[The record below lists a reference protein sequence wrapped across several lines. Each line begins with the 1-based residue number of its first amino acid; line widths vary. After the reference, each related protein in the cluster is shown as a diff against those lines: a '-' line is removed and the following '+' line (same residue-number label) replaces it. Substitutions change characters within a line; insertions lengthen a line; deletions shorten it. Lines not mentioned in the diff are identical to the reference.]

1 MHPLK
6 STGIFEFKIPWNNI
20 FPKLQRFANNSWLTA
35 IVERIE
41 IYSEA
46 NFQCSDLLDHSFFY
60 LMMKNLHIFFIVVCL
75 LKVCT
80 FSVKEIVGKKEEEYT
95 LFYQGEA
102 YRKYQE
108 HSRDYNNMEY
118 IAKYNHNIPATLI
131 PEYQSDTA
139 EDKTKVIFH
148 RKWYQGYAHK
158 IARVLPSVQWT
169 DITDRRG
176 YPAKLLNTV
185 REGKAKGEVDSIF
198 EKYGWFD
205 MPRPSYLTKGLI
217 SEIHEFHGDV
227 LLKLI
232 PYSYPTNELPY
243 AELTRGDQSMPVYS
257 NPFYFTG
264 NLKNWSCA
272 ITNPVSCEIQ
282 TIHFE

>member
-1 MHPLK
+1 M
-6 STGIFEFKIPWNNI
+6 
-20 FPKLQRFANNSWLTA
+20 
-35 IVERIE
+35 
-41 IYSEA
+41 
-46 NFQCSDLLDHSFFY
+46 
-60 LMMKNLHIFFIVVCL
+60 VCL

-80 FSVKEIVGKKEEEYT
+80 FSIKEIVGRKEEEYT

-118 IAKYNHNIPATLI
+118 ITKYNHNIPATLI

-148 RKWYQGYAHK
+148 RTWYQGYAHK
-158 IARVLPSVQWT
+158 IAMALPSVQWT
-169 DITDRRG
+169 DFTEQRG

-185 REGKAKGEVDSIF
+185 CEGKAKTEVDSIF
-198 EKYGWFD
+198 EKYDWFD

-217 SEIHEFHGDV
+217 SEIHEYHGDV

-243 AELTRGDQSMPVYS
+243 AELTKGDQSMPVYS